1 MITLIFI
8 VFVLVA
14 AFSFIEDNATDYK
27 DIVYIGIMF
36 LLICIAGI
44 SSYWCDN
51 DSLNYEYFY
60 FNADRKK
67 LLHL

>member
-36 LLICIAGI
+36 LLICIKDFVLLDVI
-44 SSYWCDN
+44 MT
-51 DSLNYEYFY
+51 LF
-60 FNADRKK
+60 K
-67 LLHL
+67 L